1 MVALNPVRS
10 PHNESGKKQIDFDK
24 VYEERKSIKAGN
36 VTIPMV
42 PIKRL
47 IEMKKK
53 VGRPQDIADVYYLK
67 KIEKE
72 WGDE

>member
-47 IEMKKK
+47 I
-53 VGRPQDIADVYYLK
+53 D
-67 KIEKE
+67 
-72 WGDE
+72 W